1 MFWGTV
7 MKKIVYQRP
16 DGGTSIVIPTEKS
29 VLEKVL
35 GPLTDQEYEAHVRE
49 RSIPDDAINVVDID
63 DETIPTSR
71 EFRNAWTL
79 SNSVISEDLKKS
91 IDIKLAQ
98 IRVER
103 NAKLA
108 ATDADYMKALEA
120 GDSATLA
127 TLKVER
133 QALRDV
139 TNKLKD
145 GSILSIEELRG
156 KTLNDYLAK
165 GQ

>member
-1 MFWGTV
+1 
-7 MKKIVYQRP
+7 MKKIAYQLS
-16 DGGTSIVIPTEKS
+16 DGNVSIVIPVAKENVKRI
-29 VLEKVL
+29 L
-35 GPLTDQEYEAHVRE
+35 GPLTDNEYEAHVRE
-49 RSIPDDAINVVDID
+49 CSIPSDAINVVDID
-63 DETIPTSR
+63 DEAIPASR
-71 EFRNAWTL
+71 EFRNAWML
-79 SNSVISEDLKKS
+79 SNSVISEDLQKS

-120 GDSATLA
+120 GDSATLT

-139 TNKLKD
+139 TNKLKS
-145 GSILSIEELRG
+145 GAILSVEELRG
-156 KTLNDYLAK
+156 KTVEDYLQK
-165 GQ
+165 GN